1 MNYENAKDLLPE
13 ELLKQV
19 QKYAGGKLLY
29 IPVDNE
35 IKGWGEVSGY
45 RQKLLKRNVMICNKY
60 KNGMTLSEL
69 ADEYFLSLD
78 SIKKIIYNKK
88 DKHLIFSPTIES
100 AICYAN
106 AGLIEEWLK
115 TYYEIKGEAYE
126 NELENSISIGILKI
140 PLRLVEI
147 EDLEGSGE
155 VDASE
160 NMEPLIVHY
169 EGNRFYVRSQ
179 KEKDLFLALKAQRV
193 NAYPAFIIV
202 SKREEYKKFMNGFG
216 RYFISVNKV

>member
-29 IPVDNE
+29 IPVDNDV
-35 IKGWGEVSGY
+35 KGWGEVSGY

-88 DKHLIFSPTIES
+88 DKHLIFSPTTES

-115 TYYEIKGEAYE
+115 TYYEIRDEIYG
-126 NELENSISIGILKI
+126 NELEDSISIGVLKI
-140 PLRLVEI
+140 PLRLI
-147 EDLEGSGE
+147 EMEELENNEEADYFVNS
-155 VDASE
+155 
-160 NMEPLIVHY
+160 EPLIVHY

-179 KEKDLFLALKAQRV
+179 KDLFFALKAQRV
-193 NAYPAFIIV
+193 NAYPAFVIV
-202 SKREEYKKFMNGFG
+202 TKREEYKKFMNSFG
-216 RYFISVNKV
+216 RHFISVDKV

>member
-1 MNYENAKDLLPE
+1 MNYENAKNLLLE

-19 QKYAGGKLLY
+19 QKYASGKLLY

-35 IKGWGEVSGY
+35 TKGWGEVSGY

-100 AICYAN
+100 AISYAN
-106 AGLIEEWLK
+106 AGLIEEWLQ
-115 TYYEIKGEAYE
+115 TYYEIRVEIYG
-126 NELENSISIGILKI
+126 NELEDSESN
-140 PLRLVEI
+140 E
-147 EDLEGSGE
+147 E
-155 VDASE
+155 VDNFVNS
-160 NMEPLIVHY
+160 EPLIVHY

-179 KEKDLFLALKAQRV
+179 KDLFFTLKAQQV
-193 NAYPAFIIV
+193 NAYPAFVIV
-202 SKREEYKKFMNGFG
+202 TKREEYKKFMNSFG
-216 RYFISVNKV
+216 RHFISVNKV